1 MLWGYK
7 QQGEL
12 LMNARRMLLVSVV
25 ALMSV
30 PVHGQQMFKCTVN
43 GKPTFQQMP
52 CSPTNVGERMPLKS
66 LPGTGEGLREGEIG
80 LIVEKERQEAY
91 EQAKREAEAKASEA
105 EYARHQASRL
115 SREDEAKIEN
125 ANSTLRR
132 HYATKEEKS
141 AARGEINQVY
151 AKKGLSPPMQ
161 EPIVVKKIIRNEAP
175 TTLKPDYYGG
185 LKGPDGSRY
194 VPDGFGG
201 LKKQ

>member
-12 LMNARRMLLVSVV
+12 LMNARKMLLVSVV

-91 EQAKREAEAKASEA
+91 EQAKREAEARSWE
-105 EYARHQASRL
+105 EDDERRQATRM

-125 ANSTLRR
+125 LKSDLTRRDTTRAQREAINAELNRVYGKYGVAPANMP
-132 HYATKEEKS
+132 
-141 AARGEINQVY
+141 
-151 AKKGLSPPMQ
+151 SPP
-161 EPIVVKKIIRNEAP
+161 PPPKP
-175 TTLKPDYYGG
+175 TMTFGNKTIQTPNG
-185 LKGPDGSRY
+185 LIHCQTTTIGN
-194 VPDGFGG
+194 
-201 LKKQ
+201 QTTENCH